1 MDMHA
6 ASSSDAQKLCLSCAA
21 GMLATGGL
29 LGINDGFGGL
39 SLNTNVLAAP
49 GTNDQH
55 PQHIGVLNSK
65 PFTSEQLARNSL
77 TSVGTNTSSTT
88 MSPSLSFSQGVS
100 QSNGLPFGWMSMA
113 DPEGR
118 VFYFNSMT
126 GVAQWSVPLTQ

>member
-1 MDMHA
+1 ML
-6 ASSSDAQKLCLSCAA
+6 SS
-21 GMLATGGL
+21 GGL

-39 SLNTNVLAAP
+39 SLNTNANVLAAP
-49 GTNDQH
+49 GINDQH
-55 PQHIGVLNSK
+55 PQPIGVLNSK

-88 MSPSLSFSQGVS
+88 MSPSLSFSQGVG
-100 QSNGLPFGWMSMA
+100 QGHGLPFGWISMA

-118 VFYFNSMT
+118 IFYFNSLT